1 MHITLASTLDLDGD
15 KGEINKIEKFNN
27 NLVAFQD
34 TGIANINYNEN
45 VALTATN
52 GVPVE
57 LANSGK
63 VTGKTYLSTSVG
75 AFNKQSIVNTEQDII
90 FIDDNTRELYSLAT
104 IAKGSFSRT
113 LNMHSYFYNQNN
125 YLKEWTLED
134 PSNFKLF
141 YDKQTKDIY
150 IVNVDNCLAYSLVHG
165 GFTSFY
171 DYENTPYFIN
181 IGNDVLAIKIDE
193 NGSWLYNQYK
203 GDYGNFFD
211 NQQPYS
217 MEIIANNN
225 GALTDSVWETIESKV
240 GVYNDL
246 NIYQDSEFMFNHIYV
261 NNDYQSSDEELYWDK
276 SYPSILKEI

>member
-1 MHITLASTLDLDGD
+1 MHIKCS
-15 KGEINKIEKFNN
+15 
-27 NLVAFQD
+27 
-34 TGIANINYNEN
+34 
-45 VALTATN
+45 
-52 GVPVE
+52 
-57 LANSGK
+57 
-63 VTGKTYLSTSVG
+63 
-75 AFNKQSIVNTEQDII
+75 
-90 FIDDNTRELYSLAT
+90 

-113 LNMHSYFYNQNN
+113 INMHSYFYNQNN

-225 GALTDSVWETIESKV
+225 GALTDSIWETIESKV
-240 GVYNDL
+240 SVYNDL
-246 NIYQDSEFMFNHIYV
+246 NVYQDSEFMFNHIYV

-276 SYPSILKEI
+276 SYPSNLKKKFNIWRINIPRSKRVLGRMKDRIRSPWVKIKLEGNSSNKGILHDLILYSYQ